1 MKRRLMINSLCKKLK
16 AKEEGRKVDKEFQDK
31 YTVQSKPIN

>member
-1 MKRRLMINSLCKKLK
+1 MINSLCKKLK